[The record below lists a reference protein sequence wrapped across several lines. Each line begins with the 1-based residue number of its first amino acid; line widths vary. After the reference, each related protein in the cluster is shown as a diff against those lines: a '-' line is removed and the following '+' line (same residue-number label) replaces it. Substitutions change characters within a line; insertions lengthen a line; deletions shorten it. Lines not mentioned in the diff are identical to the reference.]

1 MSSKKHSV
9 TDCDRSSGVSKNY
22 TRQSATQEAS
32 TKHVCFFC
40 GDEDTVDTLHE
51 AATFGHNKKVSKCAT
66 DLQDQQLLA
75 KLSAGDLI
83 AQDAGCL
90 VSLCLVT
97 LYYSLF
103 SITLQQSCSRASPK
117 RQTEH
122 NWQPQQKHC
131 SRWIANIGFID
142 ESRMNEAPVFML
154 ADLIKLYSAR
164 LQQFGIVQDTRPHS
178 TEP

>member
-1 MSSKKHSV
+1 MLVKGRLLNYLNTPHTLHRVQNKHSV

-51 AATFGHNKKVSKCAT
+51 AATFGLNKKVSKCAT

-117 RQTEH
+117 GKQNTID
-122 NWQPQQKHC
+122 NL
-131 SRWIANIGFID
+131 SRNIA
-142 ESRMNEAPVFML
+142 L
-154 ADLIKLYSAR
+154 AELL
-164 LQQFGIVQDTRPHS
+164 T
-178 TEP
+178 